1 MERSR
6 PDIASVPPEAYES
19 AIQKWERGAAC
30 ASLHA
35 AYVWWVEEG
44 SQPCAICKTARRCV
58 ACPVHEE
65 GFACNEEWVELRDLF
80 SRPTCGQWREEKRF
94 RALVSRML
102 EKLRCLMAAEREEA
116 AHE

>member
-30 ASLHA
+30 ASLRD
-35 AYVWWVEEG
+35 AYVWWIEEG
-44 SQPCAICKTARRCV
+44 SQPCAICKAVRRRCA

-65 GFACNEEWVELRDLF
+65 GFACNREWVELLALF
-80 SRPTCGQWREEKRF
+80 SRPARGQDEKCF

-102 EKLRCLMAAEREEA
+102 EKLCCLEEA
-116 AHE
+116 IHE